1 MLYLF
6 YFFITLTSFAFMEGF
21 AWFTHKYIMH
31 GPLWFIHKSHHVIS
45 KGTFQL
51 NDLFAVIF
59 AVPSWLF
66 MQFGVM
72 DGFDYKF
79 FIGTGI
85 TLYGA
90 WYFAV
95 HDVFV
100 HQRIKWLKK
109 TKNKYMQGLRR
120 AHKVH
125 HKSLVKDNNECF
137 GFLLVPRKYHRQ
149 YNETSE

>member
-1 MLYLF
+1 MIYLF
-6 YFFITLTSFAFMEGF
+6 YLLLVLVSFAFMEGV
-21 AWFTHKYIMH
+21 AWFSHKYIMH
-31 GPLWFIHKSHHVIS
+31 GPLWFIHESHHVVG
-45 KGTFQL
+45 KGPFQI
-51 NDLFAVIF
+51 NDVFAIIF

-79 FIGTGI
+79 YIGIGV
-85 TLYGA
+85 TLYGV
-90 WYFAV
+90 WYFLV

-100 HQRIKWLKK
+100 HQRVKWLKS

-125 HKSLVKDNNECF
+125 HKSLVKENNECF
-137 GFLLVPRKYHRQ
+137 GFLLVPSKYHNQ
-149 YNETSE
+149 YNEPAE